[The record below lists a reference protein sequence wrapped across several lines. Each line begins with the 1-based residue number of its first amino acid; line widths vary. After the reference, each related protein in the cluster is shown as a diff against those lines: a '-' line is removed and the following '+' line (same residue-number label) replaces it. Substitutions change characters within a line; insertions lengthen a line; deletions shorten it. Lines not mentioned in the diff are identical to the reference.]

1 MEGDA
6 KYMKKPTI
14 SVGISAYNEQLNI
27 ANVIT
32 SLLYQKETNF
42 ILKEIIVISDGSTD
56 KTVEL
61 IEQFGDDRLHLI
73 AHSDRVGKARRLNE
87 IISLFSGD
95 FLLLTDADVLPDDQF
110 VFEKIVDKFLKDSKT
125 DMVLANVRPLPAMT
139 FFEKAINNFFYARE
153 DQKRQFDFY
162 STIHGAR
169 GAGLALTRK
178 VAKKL
183 IFPDNL
189 IIDDAFIYLFI
200 KQSGYKVVAAK
211 EAIIWFRS
219 VQTIA
224 DFKKQIMRYMRGGEQ
239 LHNFYNAEL
248 IYTTSYIPKHIMI
261 RVLVSQLKRDTL
273 GYLLLKAVFTYCRFY
288 LRYNKYRTTTRW
300 LVSKSSKNLQV
311 QANIQTSISHP
322 RVDRLGLLK
331 GLLFVWFTN

>member
-1 MEGDA
+1 
-6 KYMKKPTI
+6 MKKPTI
-14 SVGISAYNEQLNI
+14 SVGICAYNEQVNI

-32 SLLYQKETNF
+32 SFLFQKETNF
-42 ILKEIIVISDGSTD
+42 ILKEIIVVSDGSTD

-61 IEQFGDDRLHLI
+61 IEKFGDDRLHLV

-95 FLLLTDADVLPDDQF
+95 FLLLTDADVLPENQF
-110 VFEKIVDKFLKDSKT
+110 VFEKIVNKFLEDREI
-125 DMVLANVRPLPAMT
+125 DMVLANVRPLTAVT
-139 FFEKAINNFFYARE
+139 FFERAINNFFYARE
-153 DQKRQFDFY
+153 DQVKHFDFY

-178 VAKKL
+178 VAKK
-183 IFPDNL
+183 ITFPENL

-200 KQSGYKVVAAK
+200 KQSGYKAVAAK
-211 EAIIWFRS
+211 EAVIWFRS

-239 LHNFYNAEL
+239 LHNFYNGEL
-248 IYTTSYIPKHIMI
+248 IYKTSYIPKHIMI
-261 RVLVSQLKRDTL
+261 RVLVSQLRRDMI

-288 LRYNKYRTTTRW
+288 LRFNKYRTTTRW
-300 LVSKSSKNLQV
+300 LISKSSKNLQM
-311 QANIQTSISHP
+311 QANIQASNSN
-322 RVDRLGLLK
+322 LALNKLWKMFGMLK
-331 GLLFVWFTN
+331 GVLFLWFTN